1 MIQKDPQKLR
11 INQKKMHMTEFDN
24 KAKEWDKD
32 PKKIDRAEKF
42 AFQIIQKKLKHSKIG
57 AALEFGP
64 GTGQVSLFLKDY
76 IDQIYLVDKSEGM
89 INVLREN
96 IKNREIKNMHP
107 ILGDIVQDI
116 LQFDSVEM
124 IYSLMSFHHVEN
136 LEELL
141 HHFHQILLPGGV
153 ICVGDLEKEDGSF
166 HHFSSDFKGH
176 FGFDRPE
183 IEKIMR
189 LCGFKEIHYEVFF
202 HLERETP
209 TSKNQIKKQSF
220 PLFFAVYEKI

>member
-1 MIQKDPQKLR
+1 
-11 INQKKMHMTEFDN
+11 MTEFDK

-32 PKKIDRAEKF
+32 PQKIDRAEKF
-42 AFQIIQKKLKHSKIG
+42 AFQIIQKKLKHSKI
-57 AALEFGP
+57 ATALEFGA

-76 IDQIYLVDKSEGM
+76 INQIYLVDKSEGM

-107 ILGDIVQDI
+107 ILGDVVRNN

-136 LEELL
+136 LEQLL
-141 HHFHQILLPGGV
+141 HHFHRILDPGGV

-166 HHFSSDFKGH
+166 HHFSPDFKGH

-183 IEKIMR
+183 IEKIMH
-189 LCGFKEIHYEVFF
+189 LSGFKEIHYEVFY
-202 HLERETP
+202 HLKRETLTP
-209 TSKNQIKKQSF
+209 ENQKKTQSF
-220 PLFFAVYEKI
+220 PLFFAIYEKI